1 MPVLYYYIP
10 RATTMYE
17 IIAYYKG
24 GSDITLNI
32 IKPIPSTTKFDINVK
47 VLRKLLSLSYILF
60 IYLLFAF

>member
-1 MPVLYYYIP
+1 
-10 RATTMYE
+10 MYE